1 MIKRALKVIPVPRAD
16 AQQIH
21 KTAIGGKDI
30 RGVIISQKKRVEAE
44 ETLILNVYQVSGKNK
59 KDISLLFRVF
69 CQKND
74 YITFEVDCNKWRTGA
89 LLYLICR
96 ESGWSEYWWNYHQLE
111 FLTDKD
117 AKRVESTLRRWNHNN
132 MEYGGRVAFTLFD
145 QYQQNVKTARLMKKH
160 KKETDAIDAD
170 MDKFGGLPDD
180 YQTFIEEKVFK
191 DENYIFYDTRKK
203 RAFCTSCKKHSF
215 WKISTCGMKQ
225 SVFGMIRMM

>member
-1 MIKRALKVIPVPRAD
+1 MIKRALKAIPVPRAD

-44 ETLILNVYQVSGKNK
+44 ETLILNVYQASGRNK
-59 KDISLLFRVF
+59 QDISLLFRVF

-96 ESGWSEYWWNYHQLE
+96 DSGWSEYWWNYHQLE
-111 FLTDKD
+111 FLTAKD

-132 MEYGGRVAFTLFD
+132 MEYGERVAFTLFD
-145 QYQQNVKTARLMKKH
+145 QYQHVVWQIK
-160 KKETDAIDAD
+160 
-170 MDKFGGLPDD
+170 
-180 YQTFIEEKVFK
+180 
-191 DENYIFYDTRKK
+191 
-203 RAFCTSCKKHSF
+203 
-215 WKISTCGMKQ
+215 
-225 SVFGMIRMM
+225 